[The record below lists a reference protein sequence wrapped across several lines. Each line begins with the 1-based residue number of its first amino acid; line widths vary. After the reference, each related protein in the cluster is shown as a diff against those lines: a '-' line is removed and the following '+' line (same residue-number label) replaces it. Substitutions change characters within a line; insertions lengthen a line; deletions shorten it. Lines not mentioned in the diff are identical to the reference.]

1 MKREQ
6 PTIIT
11 MKQKNKRAGFTLIE
25 VLLVVIII
33 GILAAVVVPKF
44 AGRGKEAQINA
55 CKTSIA
61 NISTAINLYEVDNGS
76 FPPTLQSLVTK
87 GNESNWKGP
96 YLDKVPVD
104 PWGHEF
110 IYSPRENGFDLK
122 SLGPDGVDSAD
133 DIIK

>member
-1 MKREQ
+1 MKKQCKSNNERNR
-6 PTIIT
+6 
-11 MKQKNKRAGFTLIE
+11 MKAGFTLIE

-55 CKTSIA
+55 CKTSLA
-61 NISTAINLYEVDNGS
+61 NIATAINLYEVDNGY
-76 FPPTLQSLVTK
+76 FPSSLQALVSK
-87 GNESNWKGP
+87 GNEANWKGP
-96 YLDKVPVD
+96 YLDKVPTD
-104 PWGHEF
+104 PWGRDF
-110 IYSPRENGFDLK
+110 VYSPKENGFDLK